1 MCSRSRAEKMPL
13 LGGSGQIDYS
23 GVTDAENIQGSHFQ
37 QLNNCSLDERK
48 SENKQY
54 SYSS

>member
-37 QLNNCSLDERK
+37 HLNNCSLDERK
-48 SENKQY
+48 SENKQ
-54 SYSS
+54 